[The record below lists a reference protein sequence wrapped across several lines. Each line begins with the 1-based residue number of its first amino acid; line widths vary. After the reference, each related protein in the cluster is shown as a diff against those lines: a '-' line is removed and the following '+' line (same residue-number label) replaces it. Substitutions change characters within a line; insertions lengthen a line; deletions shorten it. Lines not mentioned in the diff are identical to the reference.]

1 MLLTDIVSSLAL
13 LGFCICWFRVG
24 MARRDAL
31 LWASASVAL
40 LASIAGYANYR
51 GTAMIALVV
60 ALVLLLALVIRR
72 LRGSRVLSGRPWAS
86 SAVLAV
92 DGDCGVRILDFSQLR
107 DARPPAHALV
117 CAISSSPT
125 PLARGDGCRRGRA
138 AALAGA
144 RLVSRGLCGGAGTTA
159 LFHRRRRATS
169 QVFTHFG
176 TSTPSYENAPLLSE
190 ALARRFLQS

>member
-51 GTAMIALVV
+51 GTAVIALVV

-72 LRGSRVLSGRPWAS
+72 FRGSRVLSGRPWAS
-86 SAVLAV
+86 GVL
-92 DGDCGVRILDFSQLR
+92 FSL
-107 DARPPAHALV
+107 LT
-117 CAISSSPT
+117 AI
-125 PLARGDGCRRGRA
+125 A
-138 AALAGA
+138 A
-144 RLVSRGLCGGAGTTA
+144 
-159 LFHRRRRATS
+159 
-169 QVFTHFG
+169 FG
-176 TSTPSYENAPLLSE
+176 Y
-190 ALARRFLQS
+190 